1 MAEINQPI
9 TATPTAVQASNVIE
23 LTHIRDNNGMP
34 FFKDGDYFFYLT
46 AGLWSREVILDGPE
60 AGLVKEISPHSISI
74 QDDANGTMLAQCK
87 AYLSTKGSMRHELSK
102 K

>member
-9 TATPTAVQASNVIE
+9 TATPTVVQASNVIE

-34 FFKDGDYFFYLT
+34 FFKDGDYFFYLS
-46 AGLWSREVILDGPE
+46 AGEWSREVILDGPD
-60 AGLVKEISPHSISI
+60 AGLVKEISPHSVSI
-74 QDDANGTMLAQCK
+74 PDDANGTMLAQCK
-87 AYLSTKGSMRHELSK
+87 VYLATKGSFKHTLSK